1 MDIRIQSVNF
11 NAEPEL
17 IDFVNRKVEKL
28 NQFFNGIV
36 AAEVYLRAE
45 NVTGTENKFAE
56 IRLLIPGNDVV
67 AKKQSASFENSVDQ
81 VVEALS
87 RQLKKRKEKV
97 RGV

>member
-17 IDFVNRKVEKL
+17 IDFVNKKVEKL

-45 NVTGTENKFAE
+45 NVTGAENKFAE